1 MKISMAILVL
11 QSSMVQVHTNS
22 AECETDMVS
31 KNVHNS
37 DKKFHLKDARNNQY
51 IIVESSTMLLRTV
64 SSEEF
69 ENFKHSEI
77 TWFTGCNDFTPIY
90 KDDSNHFE
98 VCIAGINDK
107 RLFFDETFGIFMFL
121 NQDTKNTKQ
130 TTHSPMNMKLV
141 SNVRKN
147 SFKYAS
153 LSCDRGHL
161 HLENHFL
168 GIGAETLLSI
178 EE

>member
-11 QSSMVQVHTNS
+11 QSSIVHVHTNS
-22 AECETDMVS
+22 AICETNMVP
-31 KNVHNS
+31 KNVHNG

-90 KDDSNHFE
+90 KDESNYFE
-98 VCIAGINDK
+98 VCIAGLNDK

-141 SNVRKN
+141 QNVRKN
-147 SFKYAS
+147 SFEYAS
-153 LSCDRGHL
+153 MFCDRGHL
-161 HLENHFL
+161 NLENHFL
-168 GIGAETLLSI
+168 GIGAETRLSI